1 MFLSAKLALFLRSR
15 RKLGNSGTESPM
27 TIFETDGF
35 LSDEMPDFE
44 TPAAD
49 KYAQKFALAADTNK
63 SAHKLIY
70 SVEIHN
76 EHLPDILLA
85 TLLTRQATSFQA
97 FYLLI
102 TKGLFFQSQ
111 ILLRNVAEN
120 MFIVGAAR
128 KDPDFISKFVAA
140 EEISRK
146 KSLEALVRDEERRG
160 NDVEQEVFDLI
171 ATLGELI
178 ENEQITSFTTERIAQ
193 IADLSSYYDT
203 LYRLTSMSVHT
214 SPRGLDSALET
225 DDNGVI
231 VAVTYEPK
239 FDALDMYID
248 FGISMMLYTL
258 HEIASHF
265 ERPVNE
271 IEALQKTNQEIA
283 GPT

>member
-1 MFLSAKLALFLRSR
+1 
-15 RKLGNSGTESPM
+15 M

-35 LSDEMPDFE
+35 LSDEMPEFE
-44 TPAAD
+44 APAAEQ
-49 KYAQKFALAADTNK
+49 YAQKFELAADANRL
-63 SAHKLIY
+63 AHKLIY
-70 SVEIHN
+70 SIEIHN
-76 EHLPDILLA
+76 KHLPDILLA

-97 FYLLI
+97 FYLLL

-128 KDPDFISKFVAA
+128 KDQDFVNKFVAA

-146 KSLEALVRDEERRG
+146 KSLEALVRDEQKRG
-160 NDVEQEVFDLI
+160 NDVEQEVIDLI
-171 ATLGELI
+171 ASLKDMIANGE
-178 ENEQITSFTTERIAQ
+178 ITSFSTEGIAQ

-214 SPRGLDSALET
+214 SPRGLDSALQT

-231 VAVTYEPK
+231 VSITYEPK
-239 FDALDMYID
+239 FDALDMYVD

-258 HEIASHF
+258 HEIAGHF
-265 ERPVNE
+265 EQPVDE
-271 IEALQKTNQEIA
+271 IEALQKINQDIA